1 MARRGILLC
10 GLTTAALLAC
20 LGPAPALAQQV
31 GAPWQVD
38 TNPAQPRGPTQIVP
52 APRLEAPGSLLPP
65 NTTVVPRS
73 ATDVKPAAAGGGPG
87 QVQLVAL
94 LTEDGQGIEQGL
106 VWHIFRDRPGPDGK
120 PKLVSTHRDP
130 SPALRLEPGDYLV
143 SVAFGRAHLTRR
155 IAVPAEG
162 GTQERFVL
170 NAGGLRVSS
179 LLGTGE
185 AIPERA
191 ITYEIFS
198 DERQRSRV
206 MSGLRPGVIIRLNAG
221 IYSIVGT
228 YGDANATARADVTV
242 EAGKLTEATLTHAA
256 AKVTFKLVSR
266 AGGDAL
272 ADTQWN
278 LANAQGATV
287 KESVGALPTHILAP
301 GTYTVSARN
310 GAEVFQRVFTVKA
323 GQAAEVEVVKR

>member
-1 MARRGILLC
+1 MTRLLFQLC
-10 GLTTAALLAC
+10 GLTAMALIAAA
-20 LGPAPALAQQV
+20 APALAQQSNS
-31 GAPWQVD
+31 PWQID
-38 TNPAQPRGPTQIVP
+38 TNPAAPRGPLQVGP
-52 APRLEAPGSLLPP
+52 APRPDPPSILLPP

-73 ATDVKPAAAGGGPG
+73 PSDPKAAGAGGPG
-87 QVQLVAL
+87 STQLVAL
-94 LTEDGQGIEQGL
+94 LTEDGQSIDQGL
-106 VWHIFRDRPGPDGK
+106 VWHVFRDRPGPDGR
-120 PKLVSTHRDP
+120 PKLVSRHRDASP
-130 SPALRLEPGDYLV
+130 SLRLEPGDYVV
-143 SVAFGRAHLTRR
+143 SVAFGRAHLTRK
-155 IAVPAEG
+155 ISVPAEG

-179 LLGTGE
+179 LLGSGE
-185 AIPERA
+185 AIPDRA

-198 DERQRSRV
+198 DERQRTRV
-206 MSGLRPGVIIRLNAG
+206 MGGVRPGVIIRLNAG
-221 IYSIVGT
+221 IYSIIGT

-242 EAGKLTEATLTHAA
+242 EAGKLTEAAMTHAA

-272 ADTQWN
+272 ADTQWS

-310 GAEVFQRVFTVKA
+310 GGEVYQRVFAVQG
-323 GQAAEVEVVKR
+323 GQTAQVEVLKQ

>member
-1 MARRGILLC
+1 MARPWFQLC
-10 GLTTAALLAC
+10 GLTAMALIAC
-20 LGPAPALAQQV
+20 AGLGPARAQQ
-31 GAPWQVD
+31 GNSPWQID
-38 TNPAQPRGPTQIVP
+38 TNPSVPRGPLQVGP
-52 APRLEAPGSLLPP
+52 AAPRPDAATSPSLP

-73 ATDVKPAAAGGGPG
+73 PSDPKAAGGPG
-87 QVQLVAL
+87 AVQLVAL
-94 LTEDGQGIEQGL
+94 LTEDGQSIDQGL

-120 PKLVSTHRDP
+120 PKLVSRQRDASP
-130 SPALRLEPGDYLV
+130 SVRLEPGDYVV
-143 SVAFGRAHLTRR
+143 SVAFGRAHLTRK
-155 IAVPAEG
+155 ISVPPEG

-170 NAGGLRVSS
+170 NAGGLRLSS
-179 LLGTGE
+179 LLGSGE
-185 AIPERA
+185 AIPDRA

-198 DERQRSRV
+198 DERQRTRV
-206 MSGLRPGVIIRLNAG
+206 MGGVRPGVIIRLNAG

-242 EAGKLTEATLTHAA
+242 EAGKLTEAAMTHAA

-272 ADTQWN
+272 ADTQWS

-310 GAEVFQRVFTVKA
+310 GGEVYQRVFSVQG
-323 GQAAEVEVVKR
+323 GQAAQVEVLKQ

>member
-1 MARRGILLC
+1 MARLAFLLC
-10 GLTTAALLAC
+10 GLTAAALLAC
-20 LGPAPALAQQV
+20 LAPARVLAQQGPAPS
-31 GAPWQVD
+31 WQVD
-38 TNPAQPRGPTQIVP
+38 TNPATARGPLQVGP
-52 APRLEAPGSLLPP
+52 AAPRPDPPSSLPLP

-73 ATDVKPAAAGGGPG
+73 DARPDAAGAGPTG
-87 QVQLVAL
+87 VQLVAL
-94 LTEDGQGIEQGL
+94 LTEDGQSIDQGL
-106 VWHIFRDRPGPDGK
+106 VWHIFRDRPGPDGR
-120 PKLVSTHRDP
+120 PRLVSRHREASP
-130 SPALRLEPGDYLV
+130 SLRLDAGDYLV
-143 SVAFGRAHLTRR
+143 SVAFGRAHLTRK
-155 IAVPAEG
+155 ISVPPDG

-170 NAGGLRVSS
+170 NAGGLRVSAM
-179 LLGTGE
+179 LGSE

-198 DERQRSRV
+198 DERQRTRV
-206 MSGLRPGVIIRLNAG
+206 MGGLRPGVIIRLNAG
-221 IYSIVGT
+221 IYSIIGT

-287 KESVGALPTHILAP
+287 KESVGALPTHFLAP

-310 GAEVFQRVFTVKA
+310 GGEVFQRDFTVKA
-323 GQAAEVEVVKR
+323 GQAAQVEVVKQ